1 MFHYRG
7 VGADEL
13 QLFLPHGPQL
23 PLWIVDQNGVFQIEP
38 PGARVQVVA
47 SEQHPLIVNPHA
59 FQVVAVI
66 VILPQAD
73 DQLIGID
80 IILQPAEETP
90 QVDLIQIG
98 KGADDF

>member
-1 MFHYRG
+1 MAFSRSSRR
-7 VGADEL
+7 
-13 QLFLPHGPQL
+13 
-23 PLWIVDQNGVFQIEP
+23 
-38 PGARVQVVA
+38 ARVQVVA

-98 KGADDF
+98 RAPMILNG

>member
-1 MFHYRG
+1 MAFSRSSRR
-7 VGADEL
+7 
-13 QLFLPHGPQL
+13 
-23 PLWIVDQNGVFQIEP
+23 
-38 PGARVQVVA
+38 GARVQVVA